1 MDTSKYPGINK
12 TSRKPA
18 ITRRGDEL
26 NGGTVMITVDTTTN
40 PIMINRSFIPA
51 NPFSKEKGF
60 TEKDS
65 LFLNIII
72 VFFKVEDYILM

>member
-12 TSRKPA
+12 TSRKPT

-60 TEKDS
+60 TEKGS